1 MKPHPFILTG
11 IFVFA
16 ATPYIPAADGTWTQL
31 TSGGLWSETANW
43 SGGIV
48 ADGSGATADFS
59 TLNIIGTNTI
69 HLNSSRTIGN
79 LTFGDTVQTGSY
91 VTWDLDNNG
100 ALANVLTFAG
110 GTPTI
115 AVVTPLTSATI
126 RATIAGN
133 VGFTKTGAGP
143 LSLTGSNTFTG
154 TLTVNGGFLEGGGS
168 AAFGNNAAVVLAD
181 VAGAGF
187 RPLDSLQIGS
197 LTGGGASG
205 GHIELYGDSLTIGG
219 NNNSPAPYS
228 GRIYVGCG
236 GGRLIKIGSGTLT
249 LAGDNYYESSTI
261 INGGMLKINPTGKI
275 NYTSGVIIAG
285 GTFDYSSITALAASV
300 TFSGTG
306 STLRGTG
313 TISQPV
319 TVTAG
324 NALSPGSGSVGEMT
338 IAALTLRDQST
349 FKVEI
354 NTSGTPS
361 TDLLNVTGSLNLE
374 PSAILDIFD
383 VGADVL
389 LAPGTT
395 LTFLDY
401 GGTWN
406 GGIFDGHPDD
416 SVFSLG
422 SNQFQISYNGPG
434 GTDTAITLTAVVP
447 EPASVALLSFGTL
460 LLAVRRRRGAKLW
473 AGG

>member
-31 TSGGLWSETANW
+31 TAGGLWSDTANW

-59 TLNIIGTNTI
+59 TLNIVSTTTV

-79 LTFGDTVQTGSY
+79 LTFGDAVPTGNY
-91 VTWDLDNNG
+91 ERWILDDNG
-100 ALANVLTFAG
+100 APANVLTFG
-110 GTPTI
+110 GSAPTI
-115 AVVTPLTSATI
+115 TVAQKFSAAI
-126 RATIAGN
+126 ISATIAGTA
-133 VGFTKTGAGP
+133 GFSKAGP
-143 LSLTGSNTFTG
+143 GWLTLEGSNTFTG
-154 TLTVNGGFLEGGGS
+154 TITVNGGGLYGCGS
-168 AAFGNNAAVVLAD
+168 AAFGNNAAVVVSD
-181 VAGAGF
+181 VAGVWLDLDGDF
-187 RPLDSLQIGS
+187 RIGS

-205 GHIELYGDSLTIGG
+205 GDITLWSDSLTIGG
-219 NNNSPAPYS
+219 NNSSPAPYS
-228 GRIYVGCG
+228 GRIYPGCG

-249 LAGDNYYESSTI
+249 LAGDNYYDSSTV
-261 INGGMLKINPTGKI
+261 INGGVLKINPTGAI
-275 NYTSGVIIAG
+275 NSTSDVAIAG
-285 GTFDYSSITALAASV
+285 GTFDYSSTTALNAPV
-300 TFSGTG
+300 VFSGTG
-306 STLRGTG
+306 NTLRGIG

-319 TVTAG
+319 SVTAG
-324 NALSPGSGSVGEMT
+324 NVLSPGSGGVGEMT
-338 IAALTLRDQST
+338 IAAVTLRDHST

-361 TDLLNVTGSLNLE
+361 IDLLNVTGSLNLE
-374 PSAILDIFD
+374 PSAILDISD
-383 VGADVL
+383 VGADVP

-406 GGIFDGHPDD
+406 GGTFDGHPDD

-434 GTDTAITLTAVVP
+434 GIDTAVTLTAVVP

-460 LLAVRRRRGAKLW
+460 LLAVRRRRGTQPC